1 MKYYND
7 LTATSLEIM
16 VSKGNHPQRALIQVS
31 EILYGLIA
39 KKNYMGVYIIDILGL
54 TTGYHILSSIEL
66 YDNMNIC
73 LSTSAIYIYITLYT
87 INSKY
92 SYL

>member
-1 MKYYND
+1 M
-7 LTATSLEIM
+7 
-16 VSKGNHPQRALIQVS
+16 
-31 EILYGLIA
+31 GLLPN
-39 KKNYMGVYIIDILGL
+39 KNYMGVYIIDILGL

-66 YDNMNIC
+66 YDNMNIG
-73 LSTSAIYIYITLYT
+73 LSTSAIYIYKYITLYT